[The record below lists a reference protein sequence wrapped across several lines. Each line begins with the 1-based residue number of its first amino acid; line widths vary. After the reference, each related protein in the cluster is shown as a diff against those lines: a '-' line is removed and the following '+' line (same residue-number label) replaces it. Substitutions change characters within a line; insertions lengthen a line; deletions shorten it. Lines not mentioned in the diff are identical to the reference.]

1 MKRTLEQALAALE
14 AQIRTW
20 VSSPARPEIRLFP
33 YPPEWEPVM
42 LGRIGELVGHLE
54 GEGQRLEVEDVGRG
68 FLAFLHEPAHAER
81 RARLVDRL
89 ARSERGSERQVVHD
103 VGVLA
108 SRYLGELFRRPLRP
122 DAVCRVVV
130 NTGALATVA
139 SYSAVLNGLH
149 GARGEGGPGGLTIV
163 AFPGEA
169 DDRSLN
175 LLGLRKDTNYRT
187 ARI

>member
-20 VSSPARPEIRLFP
+20 ASSPARAEIRVFP

-42 LGRIGELVGHLE
+42 LGRIGELVGHLG
-54 GEGQRLEVEDVGRG
+54 GEGHRVEVEDVGRG
-68 FLAFLHEPAHAER
+68 FLAVLER
-81 RARLVDRL
+81 RAPLVDRL
-89 ARSERGSERQVVHD
+89 ARSEARSERQVVHD
-103 VGVLA
+103 LGVLA

-139 SYSAVLNGLH
+139 SYSAVLNELH
-149 GARGEGGPGGLTIV
+149 GAQGQGGPGGPTIV

-175 LLGLRKDTNYRT
+175 LLGLREDTNYRT

>member
-20 VSSPARPEIRLFP
+20 VSSPARPEIRVFP

-42 LGRIGELVGHLE
+42 LGRIGELAGRLK
-54 GEGQRLEVEDVGRG
+54 GEGQHLEVEDVGRG
-68 FLAFLHEPAHAER
+68 FLAVLEQKAP
-81 RARLVDRL
+81 LVDRL
-89 ARSERGSERQVVHD
+89 ARSEGGSEQQVVHD
-103 VGVLA
+103 LGVLA
-108 SRYLGELFRRPLRP
+108 SRYLEELFRRPLRP

-130 NTGALATVA
+130 NTGALATVL

-149 GARGEGGPGGLTIV
+149 GARGERGPGGPTIV
-163 AFPGEA
+163 ALPGEA